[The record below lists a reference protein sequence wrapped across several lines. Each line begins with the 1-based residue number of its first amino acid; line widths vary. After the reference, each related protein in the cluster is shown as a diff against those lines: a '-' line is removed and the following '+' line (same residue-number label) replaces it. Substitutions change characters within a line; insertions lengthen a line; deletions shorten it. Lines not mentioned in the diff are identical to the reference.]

1 MRLPRSAVPLLI
13 VAFISLVGMAPAVR
27 AYAAQQELVCAANLQ
42 AGCGDGICDPYM
54 GENAQTCPQDCAT
67 PTSPPPATATHTPS
81 APPISTATA
90 TPLPT
95 GTTPPTPIATLTQTA
110 TGTPPPSP
118 TAGGPPTETSIP
130 QATATLAAPPAA
142 TPTPPP
148 PGGEVIG
155 ECRYERYEAMP
166 YLWRVGYDQFAPQ
179 SYKFPTRL
187 DEREVLICDTPPAF
201 RLCLPISE
209 GLMRAAQGRE
219 DWVVLVDCGDSE
231 TCRVVEGAQLSDGQF
246 CFDIAPEDQITC
258 ASGCALGIR
267 PRGIFARLLGP
278 ELASSQA
285 IIPLC
290 GLLILLGVLILL
302 LFLLLM
308 LRRRP
313 AAQEES
319 AEGDLWQG
327 QSGAG

>member
-1 MRLPRSAVPLLI
+1 MRLPRSAAPLLV
-13 VAFISLVGMAPAVR
+13 VALVSLVGMAPAMR
-27 AYAAQQELVCAANLQ
+27 AYAAQEEPFCAANLQ

-67 PTSPPPATATHTPS
+67 PTSPPPATATHTPPA
-81 APPISTATA
+81 APIGTATS

-95 GTTPPTPIATLTQTA
+95 GTTPPTATVTPTQTA
-110 TGTPPPSP
+110 TGTLPPSP
-118 TAGGPPTETSIP
+118 TAGGPPTKTPVP
-130 QATATLAAPPAA
+130 QATATSMPLPPE
-142 TPTPPP
+142 
-148 PGGEVIG
+148 GEAVG

-231 TCRVVEGAQLSDGQF
+231 TCRVVEGAQLSEGQF
-246 CFDIAPEDQITC
+246 CFDITPEDQITC

-267 PRGIFARLLGP
+267 PRGIFIRLLGP

-285 IIPLC
+285 LVPIC
-290 GLLILLGVLILL
+290 GLLALLGLLVLS
-302 LFLLLM
+302 LFLLLV

-313 AAQEES
+313 AAQEEGTES
-319 AEGDLWQG
+319 DLWQG
-327 QSGAG
+327 RSDAG